1 MLIAILGSACSRF
14 VQQNI
19 GEDAA
24 PGFEAGGGMIVGSVT
39 APFASRYHHGVQFRY
54 RSLGGD
60 GSRQGVLTSAS
71 GLRFVPYMPSCG
83 EDGLEPQCGRLF
95 AVELP
100 AGDYEVFQLTV
111 ASGGS
116 GYSLPI
122 QTWRFCVSPG
132 QVSYLGSLHMQYCEG
147 LVRNTRG
154 GILGGELS
162 IRDEYARD
170 VALLRGR
177 FRQLAGQPVRR
188 QLLPATVIRWR
199 VPYQPYDWGHCIAEA
214 KDTP

>member
-24 PGFEAGGGMIVGSVT
+24 PGFEAGGGMIAGSVT
-39 APFASRYHHGVQFRY
+39 APFASRFHHGVQFRY

-71 GLRFVPYMPSCG
+71 SLRFVPYLPSCG

-122 QTWRFCVSPG
+122 QTWRFSVSPG

-147 LVRNTRG
+147 LFRNTRG

-162 IRDEYARD
+162 IRDEYPRD
-170 VALLRGR
+170 VDLLRGR
-177 FRQLAGQPVRR
+177 FRQLAGLPVRK

-199 VPYQPYDWGHCIAEA
+199 VPYQPYDWGDCIAEA